1 MLIIGI
7 DPGISGSICFFQDG
21 KIIDVVEMPTMTE
34 GKKNKKQVNGS
45 QIFNEI
51 SDRIR
56 KLDKRD
62 IKEIIEQVS
71 AMPGQGVTSM
81 FNFGQSFGIL
91 KGICSAMQLPMYFVR
106 PAKWKKYFNL
116 INSEKDASRTRAIE
130 IFPYFSGQLSRKK
143 DSNKA
148 DAILI
153 ASFYYETYKIEEQ
166 KKNTRQIHDTFKCEV
181 LNMEADI
188 ASQAVGLGTNTDFSL
203 ISLFLRADIIVK
215 SVIII
220 LIVCSIYSWAV
231 IIDKFRLFKKINK
244 SSDDFEEKFWD
255 SKSAETFYNS
265 LPAKV
270 DDPMAIVFKDTME
283 SLLKKKFKSNLSEK
297 MSTFLEVG
305 IEKQMSKIDK
315 GFTFLATVGSTAPFI
330 GLFGT
335 VWGIMN
341 SFQSIAISRNTSLAI
356 VAPGIAEALFATAL
370 GLLAAIPAV
379 VAYNKFNTDSQK
391 YSQKLENFSKRFLTI
406 I

>member
-51 SDRIR
+51 SDRIK
-56 KLDKRD
+56 KLDKKD
-62 IKEIIEQVS
+62 IKVIIEQVS

-130 IFPYFSGQLSRKK
+130 IFPYFSSELSKKK

-153 ASFYYETYKIEEQ
+153 ANFYYETYKI
-166 KKNTRQIHDTFKCEV
+166 
-181 LNMEADI
+181 
-188 ASQAVGLGTNTDFSL
+188 VG
-203 ISLFLRADIIVK
+203 
-215 SVIII
+215 
-220 LIVCSIYSWAV
+220 
-231 IIDKFRLFKKINK
+231 
-244 SSDDFEEKFWD
+244 
-255 SKSAETFYNS
+255 
-265 LPAKV
+265 
-270 DDPMAIVFKDTME
+270 
-283 SLLKKKFKSNLSEK
+283 
-297 MSTFLEVG
+297 
-305 IEKQMSKIDK
+305 
-315 GFTFLATVGSTAPFI
+315 
-330 GLFGT
+330 
-335 VWGIMN
+335 
-341 SFQSIAISRNTSLAI
+341 
-356 VAPGIAEALFATAL
+356 
-370 GLLAAIPAV
+370 
-379 VAYNKFNTDSQK
+379 
-391 YSQKLENFSKRFLTI
+391 
-406 I
+406 